1 MMGMTRAGVAG
12 AGSAANSLRG
22 VRAGVANSVTLVD
35 PVIAH
40 PLSGWTPA
48 QVVDQARTLGL
59 ATPRDSFTL
68 WSGLGR
74 SGVADSQAFVRA
86 NGGMTLEMTPG
97 GNWLNNMNLFGE
109 ASPFSRTE
117 ATQIWSDASR
127 LAAEQASGQVRAV
140 LGSVR
145 PSSIYQTIELPTLH
159 VNPNVTGIDPL
170 YLKPRYT
177 FGGH

>member
-1 MMGMTRAGVAG
+1 MKKA
-12 AGSAANSLRG
+12 SL
-22 VRAGVANSVTLVD
+22 
-35 PVIAH
+35 
-40 PLSGWTPA
+40 TP
-48 QVVDQARTLGL
+48 
-59 ATPRDSFTL
+59 FI
-68 WSGLGR
+68 
-74 SGVADSQAFVRA
+74 SQAFVRA

-109 ASPFSRTE
+109 ASPFTSAE
-117 ATQIWSDASR
+117 AAQIWRGTSQ

-145 PSSIYQTIELPTLH
+145 PDSIYQSIELPTLR

-170 YLKPRYT
+170 YLKPRFT